1 MLIIAQIQAIKDSLT
16 RILGKVLLTDG
27 TNTASV
33 RDVTS
38 AKAIDVAINDAS
50 GNQITSFGGSPIH
63 ANPKPYSGSVT
74 SGSTLATLDF
84 NADLGRNAKDW
95 YVINDGPGDITIEV
109 SYNGTTFATA
119 FTWKATDGPF
129 SLYMEC
135 DSIKINYVSAT
146 AAYRAVAL

>member
-1 MLIIAQIQAIKDSLT
+1 MLAIAQVQWIKDSLT

-63 ANPKPYSGSVT
+63 ANPVYYSG
-74 SGSTLATLDF
+74 TLTAVNTTDTLDF
-84 NADLGRNAKDW
+84 NNDLSRDAKDW
-95 YVINDGPGDITIEV
+95 YILNDGAGDITIEV
-109 SYNGTTFATA
+109 SYNGSDFASA
-119 FTWKATDGPF
+119 ITWKATDGPF

-135 DSIKINYVSAT
+135 DSVKVNYVSAN
-146 AAYRAVAL
+146 ASYRAVAI